1 MVHKMLCWR
10 SACVISSVLLVASV
24 QAQTK
29 TPDTAAKAAYRDSIE
44 EVLVTARKREENLQ
58 ETPIA
63 ISAISGDQL
72 REQGITNMLDLTKM
86 VPSLEIRRGQANQIY
101 IRGIGER
108 TGFARVDPAVGVYL
122 DDIFLPRSDG
132 QLLDTVDVRSIQVLR
147 GPQGTLFGKNTT
159 GGAMVLNVVKAHDGE
174 EAFVEAGLG
183 NYNSKRFKAGFNR
196 PLSDEL
202 FFRAVVNVVKDDGWF
217 ENLDQNRNNPTNDRQ
232 ALILQSRWEPSVDF
246 GLDALLFYGK
256 ARENFPGIN
265 CKFINEDALLVR
277 GLWLNYPGD
286 TDPSNPQALKN
297 NCDANSREVLGDLKG
312 RQGPNPQLDKDMDTY
327 LLGLTGDWSV
337 SDTSE
342 IKVVFSARDST
353 EGPIQASDADGG
365 PALWSSNVNPNDSDR
380 ASYSLELQFNGS
392 AFEERLQYTLGIF
405 GMHETNTENFT
416 SSNVLTGIDA
426 QTLAQ
431 LANGGPLTQPAPT
444 GTVPVVGML
453 LEPIRSSDFALENTT
468 FAAFSQMSL
477 AINEDLELTLGA
489 RFTREKRSSEL
500 TVTLADKEAISNRM
514 ISTGLFG
521 PGVDGLHPY
530 LGPLG
535 WLADPVGFAA
545 SLYSDADGDALLDY
559 PMDPSSAWTD
569 TNSEVFSELT
579 PMASLAWTVPEQWF
593 ADSALDSTLL
603 YLTWSSGFKSG
614 FFEPRG
620 IDGLQRIDPE
630 TVENIEMG
638 LKLEAFDRRLRFNS
652 AIYTMDYDNMQLIQV
667 GSDSAGSLVVV
678 FANAGRSRIDG
689 AEFEVQWL
697 PLPGWVI
704 NASLSANT
712 YRFVDFTEPDLN
724 QAVLGNE
731 ILLDRTDETFPVSPE
746 QSASLGVQYSMPLA
760 NGTLT
765 PRLDF
770 SYKSDIF
777 YGFDPGSNQK
787 YEEDIELA
795 GQPAYVLVDAR
806 LSWQNEADDFG
817 MALWVKNATDER
829 YLIGVASVADS
840 SATFTQGWGQPRMY
854 GVEFFQTF

>member
-1 MVHKMLCWR
+1 MAQCLPCWVFLA
-10 SACVISSVLLVASV
+10 ACVSVFGAV
-24 QAQTK
+24 QAQTPQSNSGK
-29 TPDTAAKAAYRDSIE
+29 SAYRNSIE

-63 ISAISGDQL
+63 ISALSGDQL
-72 REQGITNMLDLTKM
+72 REQGIHNTLDLTKM

-108 TGFARVDPAVGVYL
+108 TGFARVDPAVGVYV

-132 QLLDTVDVRSIQVLR
+132 QLLDTIDVRSIQVLR

-159 GGAMVLNVVKAHDGE
+159 GGAMVLNVVKAHEGE
-174 EAFVEAGLG
+174 ETFVEAGLG
-183 NYNSKRFKAGFNR
+183 NYNSRRFKAGFNR

-217 ENLDQNRNNPTNDRQ
+217 ENLDQGRNNPTNDRQ
-232 ALILQSRWEPSVDF
+232 ALILQSRWEPSADF
-246 GLDALLFYGK
+246 GADALMFYGK

-265 CKFINEDALLVR
+265 CKFINENALLVR

-297 NCDANSREVLGDLKG
+297 NCDANSREQLGDLKG

-327 LLGLTGDWSV
+327 LLGLTANWSV
-337 SDTSE
+337 FDSSE
-342 IKVVFSARDST
+342 VKLVISARDSK

-365 PALWSSNVNPNDSDR
+365 PELWSSNGNPNDSDR
-380 ASYSLELQFNGS
+380 ASYSVELQFNGS
-392 AFEERLQYTLGIF
+392 AFEERLQYTLGVF

-416 SSNVLTGIDA
+416 SSNVFTGIDS
-426 QTLAQ
+426 QTLAE
-431 LANGGPLTQPAPT
+431 LANGGPLTQPLPG

-453 LEPIRSSDFALENTT
+453 LEPLRSSDFDLENTT
-468 FAAFSQMSL
+468 YALFSQASWSISE
-477 AINEDLELTLGA
+477 ALELTLGA
-489 RFTREKRSSEL
+489 RWTREERSSEL
-500 TVTLADKEAISNRM
+500 TVTLADKEAISNRLVA
-514 ISTGLFG
+514 TGLFG

-535 WLADPVGFAA
+535 WAADPVGLAA
-545 SLYSDADGDALLDY
+545 SLYTDADGDALLDY
-559 PMDPSSAWTD
+559 PLDPSSAWTD
-569 TNSEVFSELT
+569 TNSEVFSEFT
-579 PMASLAWTVPEQWF
+579 PMASLAWTLPETWF
-593 ADSALDSTLL
+593 SDNAFDSALL

-630 TVENIEMG
+630 TVENIEFG
-638 LKLEAFDRRLRFNS
+638 YKLEAFDRRLRFNG

-678 FANAGRSRIDG
+678 FANAGRSRIEG
-689 AEFEVQWL
+689 AEFELQWL
-697 PLPGWVI
+697 PVQGLAI
-704 NASLSANT
+704 NASLSSNR
-712 YRFVDFTEPDLN
+712 YQFVDFTEPDLN

-731 ILLDRTDETFPVSPE
+731 VLLDRTDETFPVSPE
-746 QSASLGVQYSMPLA
+746 ESASLGVQYSFALA
-760 NGTLT
+760 SGTLT
-765 PRLDF
+765 PRVDF

-787 YEEDIELA
+787 YEEDIDLA
-795 GQPAYVLVDAR
+795 GQPAYWLVDFR
-806 LSWQNEADDFG
+806 LSWQNDEDDFG
-817 MALWVKNATDER
+817 AAFWVKNATDER

-840 SATFTQGWGQPRMY
+840 SATFTQGWGEPRMY
-854 GVEFFQTF
+854 GIEFFQTF